1 MTLRIFA
8 SICALLLAVSTAFAQ
23 QPQRHAADT
32 VRQSRVRGVQYA
44 SPQEAAAALAAA
56 ERMPLWAGGS
66 VSVNLAGAALALYT
80 PYG

>member
-1 MTLRIFA
+1 M
-8 SICALLLAVSTAFAQ
+8 AFAQ

-56 ERMPLWAGGS
+56 KRMPLWAGGS

-80 PYG
+80 PY